1 MSPLPLLLLALC
13 VLPTAAETFNE
24 ATVDKKLS
32 TIWLKLEVHNRRL
45 ETLLEEH
52 ADIVNNRVVEVEEK
66 VDQVLLDLD
75 KAFAVIE
82 ILVELTNG
90 TSQVNVLLQENIEI
104 LKGRLAIAAIFSSVY
119 MIISTLWLIGQL
131 AVLVKKSVKKHQLKR
146 HEEEVELM
154 DQRLQERRERRRAAA
169 RAKSG
174 SPRQQ

>member
-1 MSPLPLLLLALC
+1 MNTVLLFLLVSPFL
-13 VLPTAAETFNE
+13 VLTSQPPQN
-24 ATVDKKLS
+24 VNDLS
-32 TIWLKLEVHNRRL
+32 IWLGKWNVQQVENHNQL
-45 ETLLEEH
+45 ANT
-52 ADIVNNRVVEVEEK
+52 VNHIS
-66 VDQVLLDLD
+66 LDTD

-90 TSQVNVLLQENIEI
+90 TSQVNITLLQKDTEI

-146 HEEEVELM
+146 HKEEVELM

>member
-1 MSPLPLLLLALC
+1 MWTPLLLIALC
-13 VLPTAAETFNE
+13 VLPTAPETFNE

-32 TIWLKLEVHNRRL
+32 TIWLKLVAHNQRL
-45 ETLLEEH
+45 EPLLEQH
-52 ADIVNNRVVEVEEK
+52 ADIVYNRVVEVEEK

-119 MIISTLWLIGQL
+119 MIITTLWLIGQL

-154 DQRLQERRERRRAAA
+154 DQRLQERRERRKAAA
-169 RAKSG
+169 KARS
-174 SPRQQ
+174 SSHQQQ